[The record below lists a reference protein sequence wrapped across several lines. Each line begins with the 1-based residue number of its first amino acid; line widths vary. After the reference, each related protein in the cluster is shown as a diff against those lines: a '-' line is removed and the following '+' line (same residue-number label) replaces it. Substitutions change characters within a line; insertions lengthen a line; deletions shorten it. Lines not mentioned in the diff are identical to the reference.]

1 MISAQPASGGLF
13 RRYATDAF
21 FDEMF
26 ADDGAPRPH
35 YERIFNEFAAMR
47 LGQFEQ
53 RRHLADSAFLLQG
66 ITFTVYSDGR
76 GTERL
81 FPFDLVPRII
91 PWHEWEHIE
100 RGLSQ
105 RVLALN
111 L

>member
-21 FDEMF
+21 FDGMF
-26 ADDGAPRPH
+26 AGDGAPRPH

-47 LGQFEQ
+47 PRRFEQ

-81 FPFDLVPRII
+81 FPSTWFRASFPGTSGSASSAASRS
-91 PWHEWEHIE
+91 ECS
-100 RGLSQ
+100 R
-105 RVLALN
+105 
-111 L
+111 